1 MTTLRPSLLASAIAS
16 IGSLASF
23 STFAQSAS
31 QQAYSCVINLKYGPM
46 ASVIPPITSPN
57 PPDPSTPIPPV
68 VVPVPV
74 SALAVPGLDVLG
86 VCVLAG
92 LVGYVAW
99 RKRKS
104 GGFRA
109 LSVVLMMG
117 AAGLATQ
124 GSDGWIQAVR
134 AANPFNMDIPSGGT
148 VTSTVNW
155 ADIPTPQTIV
165 NNTNVR
171 MKILSNANNS
181 ETAAGSCA
189 VDAEIA
195 PGESCTTQ
203 AVCTPLLNVLSIVE
217 APTVGCSSSKR
228 LAEYRTLEDP
238 ESRITRIYNAFIPF
252 VINPPQVDPL
262 LTPEPSVELVSYVP
276 EVENWAL
283 NDAGTDLE
291 TENLDAVGR
300 GTATVTAT
308 APEGYVFESTL
319 APTYTWTQ
327 AYTGCSVRDLSRS
340 E

>member
-1 MTTLRPSLLASAIAS
+1 MTTLRPSLLTSAIAS

-23 STFAQSAS
+23 STFAQSAT
-31 QQAYSCVINLKYGPM
+31 QAYSCVINLEYRPLV
-46 ASVIPPITSPN
+46 SVIPPITTPN

-68 VVPVPV
+68 EVPL
-74 SALAVPGLDVLG
+74 SALAVPGLDVVG

-124 GSDGWIQAVR
+124 GGDGWIQAVR

-148 VTSTVNW
+148 VARTVNG

-165 NNTNVR
+165 NNTDVR
-171 MKILSNANNS
+171 MKIISNANNR
-181 ETAAGSCA
+181 ETAAGTCA

-203 AVCTPLLNVLSIVE
+203 AVCTAVQVLSVQQE
-217 APTVGCSSSKR
+217 PTAGCDTSTTTQR
-228 LAEYRTLEDP
+228 LAPYVSTTDP
-238 ESRITRIYNAFIPF
+238 TQASYVTYSAYEPVLLGTAEF
-252 VINPPQVDPL
+252 DPL
-262 LTPEPSVELVSYVP
+262 TSPEPTVELVSFIP
-276 EVENWAL
+276 EVENWAP
-283 NDAGTDLE
+283 NAARTDLE
-291 TENLDAVGR
+291 TGNWEAVGR
-300 GTATVTAT
+300 GTATITAT
-308 APEGYVFESTL
+308 APAGYVFAPSL
-319 APTYTWTQ
+319 APTYTWQSTYQ
-327 AYTGCSVRDLSRS
+327 DCSQRVGTTSN
-340 E
+340 